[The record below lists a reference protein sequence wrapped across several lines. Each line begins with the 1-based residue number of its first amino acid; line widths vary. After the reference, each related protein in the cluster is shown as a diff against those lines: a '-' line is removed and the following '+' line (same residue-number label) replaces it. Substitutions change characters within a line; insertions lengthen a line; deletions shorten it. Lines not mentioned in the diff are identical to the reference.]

1 MSKSQSARKNKAGKS
16 AKSGATKEPGQRPGR
31 KPDPFGRDK
40 LLDAAAL
47 AFMERGYSGTS
58 IDDVTDLLGATKGFF
73 YHHFSSKSELYFG
86 VMESAMRHIDVA
98 VRAVFEQ
105 NLKPDLKLERMAEQ
119 HALVAMKNFPSS
131 KVGVQGLEK
140 NLLKTAGV
148 SERRNLRRII
158 RMRDEYESMFS
169 STIEKGIK
177 AKVFRDEPV
186 GLMARGVLGALN
198 WITMWFDP
206 TRTTTAA
213 QKKAM
218 AEKLAA
224 FVTAG
229 LRK

>member
-1 MSKSQSARKNKAGKS
+1 MNESQSAKKNKAGKP
-16 AKSGATKEPGQRPGR
+16 ARSGAGKEPGQRPGR
-31 KPDPFGRDK
+31 KPDPFGRNK

-58 IDDVTDLLGATKGFF
+58 IDDVADLLGATKGFF

-86 VMESAMRHIDVA
+86 VMESAMRLIDDA

-105 NLKPDLKLERMAEQ
+105 DLKPDVKLERMAEQ
-119 HALVAMKNFPSS
+119 HALVVMKNFPGS

-140 NLLKTAGV
+140 SLLKAAGV

-177 AKVFRDEPV
+177 TKLFRDEPV
-186 GLMARGVLGALN
+186 GLMTRGVLGALN
-198 WITMWFDP
+198 WMTMWFDP
-206 TRTTTAA
+206 TRTTTAVH
-213 QKKAM
+213 KKAM
-218 AEKLAA
+218 AEKLAI
-224 FVTAG
+224 FVTTG
-229 LRK
+229 LRR